1 MRQDIIGEC
10 AGTEI
15 VQRNSTSNF
24 AIGVALLCI
33 AIHGQI
39 TACHYFQQ
47 RPDRAVSDTGFQAD
61 MVDILAAP
69 QQTKADTSL
78 RTLAAISVAHW
89 VSHFHLFV
97 LPMLFPFLKQQL
109 GVGYIELG
117 FALTVFGVVS
127 GLTQAPIGYLADHI
141 GARKVLLIGLTV
153 GGLALIMLGLHLICV
168 SLVVSAALL
177 GLANSV
183 YHPCDYAILS
193 THMDE
198 ARMGRA
204 FSIHTFAGFL
214 GGAVAPAI
222 MAALV
227 AWAGGLGAL
236 IVAGAVGPVVALGLM
251 VAGIPDASSADRKED
266 VADAPK
272 QGIITPAIIML
283 TFFFML
289 LGLSNAGIS
298 NFGVV
303 ALMSGYGVTF
313 SAANIALSA
322 FLGAS
327 AAGVLAGGY
336 LADRTKRH
344 GQVAAACFAINAVI
358 TLVIATTSLPSA
370 VLTAAMGIAG
380 FLGGVI
386 APSRDMLV
394 RNAAPPGAAGRAFG
408 IVSTGFNFSGILSPL
423 LFGWIMDQSMPHWV
437 FGASVAFMVLTVL
450 LALVTDRKQQ
460 GPSEGPVKGLMH
472 S

>member
-1 MRQDIIGEC
+1 
-10 AGTEI
+10 
-15 VQRNSTSNF
+15 
-24 AIGVALLCI
+24 
-33 AIHGQI
+33 
-39 TACHYFQQ
+39 
-47 RPDRAVSDTGFQAD
+47 

-69 QQTKADTSL
+69 QQAKADTSL

-97 LPMLFPFLKQQL
+97 LPMLFPFLKEQL

-153 GGLALIMLGLHLICV
+153 GGLALVMLGLHLSYV
-168 SLVVSAALL
+168 SLIISAALL

-204 FSIHTFAGFL
+204 FSVHTFAGFL
-214 GGAVAPAI
+214 GGAVAPTI
-222 MAALV
+222 MLMLV
-227 AWAGGLGAL
+227 TAVGGLGAL
-236 IVAGAVGPVVALGLM
+236 IVAGAVGPAAALLLIA
-251 VAGIPDASSADRKED
+251 VKIPDASSADRK
-266 VADAPK
+266 ADDPAAP
-272 QGIITPAIIML
+272 QQSIVTPAIIVL
-283 TFFFML
+283 TIFFML
-289 LGLSNAGIS
+289 LGLSSAGIS

-313 SAANIALSA
+313 SAANVALTA
-322 FLGAS
+322 YLGAS

-336 LADRTKRH
+336 LADRTTRH
-344 GQVAAACFAINAVI
+344 GNVAAACFAINAVI
-358 TLVIATTSLPSA
+358 ITIIATINLPSV
-370 VLTAAMGIAG
+370 VLTAAMGLAG

-394 RNAAPPGAAGRAFG
+394 RNAAPAGAAGRAFG

-423 LFGWIMDQSMPHWV
+423 LFGWIMDQSLPHWV

-450 LALVTDRKQQ
+450 LALVTDRK
-460 GPSEGPVKGLMH
+460 PAELARA
-472 S
+472 

>member
-1 MRQDIIGEC
+1 
-10 AGTEI
+10 
-15 VQRNSTSNF
+15 
-24 AIGVALLCI
+24 
-33 AIHGQI
+33 
-39 TACHYFQQ
+39 
-47 RPDRAVSDTGFQAD
+47 

-69 QQTKADTSL
+69 QQAKADASL

-97 LPMLFPFLKQQL
+97 LPMLFPFLKAQL

-153 GGLALIMLGLHLICV
+153 GGLALIMLGLHLSYA
-168 SLVVSAALL
+168 SLIVCAALL

-204 FSIHTFAGFL
+204 FSVHTFAGFL

-227 AWAGGLGAL
+227 AIVGGLGAL
-236 IVAGAVGPVVALGLM
+236 IVAGAVGPVVALLLIA
-251 VAGIPDASSADRKED
+251 VRIPDASSADRKTD
-266 VADAPK
+266 GAPAP
-272 QGIITPAIIML
+272 QQSIVTPAIIVL
-283 TFFFML
+283 TIFFML

-313 SAANIALSA
+313 SAANIALTA

-327 AAGVLAGGY
+327 AVGVLAGGY
-336 LADRTKRH
+336 LADRTQRH
-344 GQVAAACFAINAVI
+344 GNVAAACFAINAVI
-358 TLVIATTSLPSA
+358 ISVIATINLPSA
-370 VLTAAMGIAG
+370 VLTAAMGLAG

-394 RNAAPPGAAGRAFG
+394 RNAAPAGAAGRAFG

-423 LFGWIMDQSMPHWV
+423 LFGWIMDQSLPHWV

-450 LALVTDRKQQ
+450 LALVTDRKPTEPRQ
-460 GPSEGPVKGLMH
+460 GASPTLVTH